1 MHCHGAELVACPK
14 CWEVFCVPAPVEKP
28 VMFHAPCDV
37 ALTRRM
43 DVGCCPEVTRA
54 SVVFSGEV
62 FIEPWRAV
70 KGTVS

>member
-62 FIEPWRAV
+62 FIEPACIE
-70 KGTVS
+70 KGKVS

>member
-1 MHCHGAELVACPK
+1 LMVCPK
-14 CWEVFCVPAPVEKP
+14 CGEVFCVPAVVEKL

-43 DVGCCPEVTRA
+43 DVGRCPYVTRA

-62 FIEPWRAV
+62 FRTGVHRE
-70 KGTVS
+70 GTVS